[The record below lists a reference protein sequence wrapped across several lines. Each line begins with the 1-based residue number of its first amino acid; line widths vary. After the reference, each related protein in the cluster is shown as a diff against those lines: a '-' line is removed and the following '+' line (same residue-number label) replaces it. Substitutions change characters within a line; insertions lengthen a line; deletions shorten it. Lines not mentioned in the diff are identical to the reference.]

1 MHRNSIFLF
10 LVTAGLAWG
19 MDLSQ
24 PLDPVYSDL
33 RNWSL
38 RGILAPLPALRPYP
52 LILVKKYLEEVIQKG
67 SSRDVQRA
75 QMYLMTIGDTAAPL
89 APGFTITHSSLFAVG
104 FPNHDYDGTSSGY
117 LTLNQLIA
125 PGVGI
130 NGHAGAVAVDWAANT
145 TFPLGQRRLYDFLL
159 DDSSI
164 KVFGRTYLLSLSMR
178 GNVSFGDEN
187 LYAQVG
193 VTRHGFGPF
202 IEGMVFSPQAP
213 AAPSFSFTWRT
224 EGLNY
229 TKYLLI
235 LNATKDTKS
244 TVITNGQEF
253 FPNKYLAG
261 QSFQFFFFD
270 QHLEIG
276 LYENIVFG
284 QRLEPAYLVPV
295 MSLLYGSIYNG
306 MVDNILVG
314 ANFQLRLP
322 LGFNFM
328 GEFHADDLSFLKI
341 FSLKFD
347 GKTKIAAQAGIAWY
361 PEWGAFQGLELRYGL
376 VTPYTFTHVREFVTG
391 GPSNQLLINYKNYT
405 HSGQGLVNLEPN
417 SDRWELRFRI
427 VPNQLLNFSI
437 TGRYLRHGNA
447 SDDGYLASSHEFIG
461 TTDGSFNDNG
471 YVAPGGNH
479 KFNSNRFLTQSVIE
493 TLWQIG
499 FDYQLLLAS
508 PLGFVTFAGGYM
520 FEYGLNRRGDPFS
533 GTLGSAS
540 FQNRGVPL
548 ADNNGVRHYVSLR
561 VGFEL

>member
-125 PGVGI
+125 PGVGV

-164 KVFGRTYLLSLSMR
+164 EVFGRTYLLSLSMR

-328 GEFHADDLSFLKI
+328 GEFHADDLSFLRI

-447 SDDGYLASSHEFIG
+447 SDDGYLASSDEFIG